1 LVAQLGGFG
10 MRTRI
15 GVVMLTA
22 LALVAAA
29 CSNSSTSN
37 KPSGG
42 GKTNEQPG
50 VSKNEIR
57 VGGVAAVTN
66 PLNGPY
72 GAAFD
77 GVEAYLAMVNSEGGV
92 FGRKIH
98 LVSKRD
104 DNFAKNQTE
113 VQGLLAQDNVF
124 AALPIATVFFSGAG
138 ALAKA
143 NIPTFGWNVSAE
155 WSGPKNLFEQEGA
168 LCLGCV
174 TYPDLQ
180 WLVQK
185 LGKHKLGVLAY
196 GIAASS
202 DCAKGIK
209 AGFDKWPTAEVAHD
223 DRSVAYPAADLS
235 VDVQKMK
242 DKGVDIVTTCMDQNG
257 TLTLAKEMKK
267 QGLNAIQYLPNAY
280 DHDFM
285 NQFGDLF
292 EGSYVRTSFTPFETR
307 PRPTGLVEFD
317 KWMKKLGKKEVE
329 PALVG
334 WIDADMFVTG
344 LRAAGPNFT
353 RQKVIDELN
362 KMTHYTAQGLLS
374 GLDWT
379 IQHEPTSP
387 EHHQPLGCAAI
398 TKIENKKFVPVFGDP
413 GKPFICFPYAPPTV
427 PDKPETR
434 A

>member
-1 LVAQLGGFG
+1 

-15 GVVMLTA
+15 VMTMFTV

-29 CSNSSTSN
+29 CSNSGTSN
-37 KPSGG
+37 KAGGG

-50 VSKNEIR
+50 VSKDEIR

-66 PLNGPY
+66 ILNGPY

-92 FGRKIH
+92 FNRKIH

-104 DNFAKNQTE
+104 DNFARNQTE

-124 AALPIATVFFSGAG
+124 AALPMATVLFGGAD

-143 NIPTFGWNVSAE
+143 NIPTFGWNIQAD
-155 WSGPKNLFEQEGA
+155 WTGPKNLFEQEGA
-168 LCLGCV
+168 LCIGCV
-174 TYPDLQ
+174 LYPDLQ
-180 WLVQK
+180 WLVQT

-196 GIAASS
+196 GVAQSA

-209 AGFDKWPTAEVAHD
+209 ASFDKWPIAEVAFD
-223 DRSVAYPAADLS
+223 DRSLAFGATDLS
-235 VDVQKMK
+235 TDVQKMK
-242 DKGVDIVTTCMDQNG
+242 DAGVDIVTTCMDQNG
-257 TLTLAKEMKK
+257 TLTVAKEMKK

-292 EGSYVRTSFTPFETR
+292 EGSYVRTSFAPFETS
-307 PRPTGLVEFD
+307 PKTKGFEEFD
-317 KWMKKLGKKEVE
+317 KWMKKLGKKEQE
-329 PALVG
+329 LSLVG

-344 LRAAGPNFT
+344 LRAAGPDFT
-353 RQKVIDELN
+353 RQKVIDALN
-362 KMTHYTAQGLLS
+362 KMTNYTAQGLLS
-374 GLDWT
+374 GIDWT
-379 IQHEPTSP
+379 LQHDAPTA
-387 EHHQPLGCAAI
+387 ERHRVRGCAAL
-398 TKIENKKFVPVFGDP
+398 TKVESKKFVPVFGEP
-413 GKPFICFPYAPPTV
+413 GKPFVCFPYRPDKV
-427 PDKPETR
+427 PDKPEVR
-434 A
+434 G